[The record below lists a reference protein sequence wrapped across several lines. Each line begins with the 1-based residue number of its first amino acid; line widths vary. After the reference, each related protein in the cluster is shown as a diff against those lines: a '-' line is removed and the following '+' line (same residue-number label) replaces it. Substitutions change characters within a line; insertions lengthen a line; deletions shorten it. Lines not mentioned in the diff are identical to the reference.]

1 MTTVICV
8 KLANLK
14 REKLSLNPTYGYRL
28 ILKLMCKFKKT
39 IIAQTI
45 FKNKNNVERLNI
57 AYFKTDCKSS
67 IARFCGTD
75 IEYTYRHKPV
85 EYN

>member
-1 MTTVICV
+1 MTTVMSV

-14 REKLSLNPTYGYRL
+14 RIKLSLNTTYGHRL

-39 IIAQTI
+39 IIAKTI
-45 FKNKNNVERLNI
+45 FKKNNVERLKL

-67 IARFCGTD
+67 VIKILWD
-75 IEYTYRHKPV
+75 
-85 EYN
+85 